1 MKERISIT
9 IDEETIK
16 KLNFLIK
23 SKKYRNRSHAVEMAI
38 EKLVKEEKDEKNK
51 KEDKD

>member
-9 IDEETIK
+9 IDEDTIR

-23 SKKYRNRSHAVEMAI
+23 SKKYRNRSHAVEIAI
-38 EKLVKEEKDEKNK
+38 EKLVKDEQDEKNK
-51 KEDKD
+51 KNKK

>member
-9 IDEETIK
+9 IDEETVR

-23 SKKYRNRSHAVEMAI
+23 SKKYRNISHAVEIAI
-38 EKLVKEEKDEKNK
+38 EKLVKDEQDEKDK
-51 KEDKD
+51 KKKD

>member
-9 IDEETIK
+9 IDEETVR

-23 SKKYRNRSHAVEMAI
+23 SKKYRNRSHAVEIAI
-38 EKLVKEEKDEKNK
+38 EKLVKDEQDEKDK
-51 KEDKD
+51 KKKD

>member
-9 IDEETIK
+9 IDEGTIR

-23 SKKYRNRSHAVEMAI
+23 SKKYRNRSHAVEIAI
-38 EKLVKEEKDEKNK
+38 EKLVKEEQDEKDK
-51 KEDKD
+51 KKKD

>member
-9 IDEETIK
+9 VDEETIK
-16 KLNFLIK
+16 KLNLLIK

-38 EKLVKEEKDEKNK
+38 EELVKKEYHEKRDK
-51 KEDKD
+51 KD

>member
-9 IDEETIK
+9 IDEDTIR

-23 SKKYRNRSHAVEMAI
+23 SKKYRNRSHAVEIAI
-38 EKLVKEEKDEKNK
+38 EKLVKEEQDEKYK
-51 KEDKD
+51 KKKD